1 MRVRR
6 FELRLIAA
14 ALTLAWGLAAALVL
28 LGYRPG
34 GPLDLAVGIAAC
46 LPIGVGAAA
55 LRWPPVA
62 RGDRA
67 FASIVWL
74 GLSATIVL
82 VPTLSGLVTALRA
95 GGPQTLVPSA
105 EAAYPFL
112 LALTGT
118 AAFAGLGIAREVL
131 GETSLRR
138 PRLALGLAIA
148 AGLTAV
154 GGAPFTAAAAVNE
167 LALRDRPA
175 ATSRFGPTDPDITP
189 PACDGALFAPRT
201 ARVALALSAEV
212 DRRSIGS
219 LDLRGVRAGDDLQWE
234 ADVATARALG
244 RFEGA
249 LVDGTA
255 WERGPRLGWATAD
268 AARAARGDDRL
279 VLAGALAAGNR
290 LTAEDRGLA
299 FVEGARARAC
309 RTAVDGPTF
318 RSTFP
323 AIDWLVGEADLSRW
337 RGQLDYWV
345 FTDSGVGQVSGSLNG
360 EAFVLEPVGIQGLIA
375 VRLTITERGAAA
387 TVTSPL
393 P

>member
-14 ALTLAWGLAAALVL
+14 ALILSWALAAALVL
-28 LGYRPG
+28 VGYRPG
-34 GPLDLAVGIAAC
+34 GPLDLAVGLAAC

-67 FASIVWL
+67 FTSIVWL
-74 GLSATIVL
+74 GLSATLLL
-82 VPTLSGLVTALRA
+82 VPTLAGLVAALRA

-118 AAFAGLGIAREVL
+118 AAFAGLGIAREML
-131 GETSLRR
+131 GEMSMRR
-138 PRLALGLAIA
+138 PRLVLGLGIA
-148 AGLTAV
+148 AALTVV
-154 GGAPFTAAAAVNE
+154 GGAPFAATAAINE

-175 ATSRFGPTDPDITP
+175 ATSRFGPTDPLVTP
-189 PACDGALFAPRT
+189 PACDAALFTPRT
-201 ARVALALSAEV
+201 AHMILALAAEV

-219 LDLRGVRAGDDLQWE
+219 LDLRGVRAGDDLRWG
-234 ADVATARALG
+234 ADVATARVLG

-249 LVDGTA
+249 LVGGEA
-255 WERGPRLGWATAD
+255 WEREPRLGWTTAEPFE
-268 AARAARGDDRL
+268 AARGDDRL
-279 VLAGALAAGNR
+279 VLDGALAAGNR

-299 FVEGARARAC
+299 YVEGARARYC

-345 FTDSGVGQVSGSLNG
+345 FTDSSVGQVSGSLNG
-360 EAFVLEPVGIQGLIA
+360 EAFVLEPVGIQGSIA
-375 VRLTITERGAAA
+375 VRLTITERGIDVA
-387 TVTSPL
+387 VTP
-393 P
+393 PRP